1 MIPEGRIKATEV
13 MKNKK
18 NHKYVGKSKR
28 IWTLYN
34 NNNILLALK
43 QLGNE
48 NTGQQKHK
56 I

>member
-1 MIPEGRIKATEV
+1 MIPEGRIKTTEV
-13 MKNKK
+13 MKNKR
-18 NHKYVGKSKR
+18 NDKYVGKSKR

-48 NTGQQKHK
+48 NTGQQKCK
-56 I
+56 L